1 MRVASARP
9 SRNAMGGWIHRLSD
23 TAPLPQI
30 PKGEPARPV
39 IDADGMMRRWFA
51 ATTQADYQH
60 LAELLGVSAE
70 SLRCLKCAW
79 APEHRAWA
87 FPMRN
92 GAGIVVG
99 IRLRDESGHKWSV
112 KGGHEGV
119 FVPSCVPDHT
129 AYIVE
134 GPTNLAA
141 LLSLGKF
148 GLGRPSCSGGISHLA
163 ATCARL
169 SIQRAVILA
178 DNDDDKFNAG
188 THFNPGIDGA
198 RRLAA
203 DLGVAC
209 CIALTPAK
217 DIRKSVQ
224 LGMTGPVLDSMV
236 NKLVWMTP

>member
-9 SRNAMGGWIHRLSD
+9 SRNAMGGWIH
-23 TAPLPQI
+23 PL
-30 PKGEPARPV
+30 GESVPVPLTKPERPRTSV
-39 IDADGMMRRWFA
+39 DVEGMMRRWFA

-60 LAELLGVSAE
+60 LSEMLGVSAE

-92 GAGIVVG
+92 GSGTVVG
-99 IRLRDESGHKWSV
+99 IRLRSESGDKWSV

-148 GLGRPSCSGGISHLA
+148 GLGRPSCSGGIAHLA

-224 LGMTGPVLDSMV
+224 LGMTGHVLDSMV
-236 NKLVWMTP
+236 NKLVWMNP